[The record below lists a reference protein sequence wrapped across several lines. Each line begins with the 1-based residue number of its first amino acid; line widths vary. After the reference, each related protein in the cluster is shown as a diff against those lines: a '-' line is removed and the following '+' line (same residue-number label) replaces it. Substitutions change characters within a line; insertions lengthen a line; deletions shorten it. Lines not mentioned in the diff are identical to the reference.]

1 MSKVEDG
8 PQETG
13 ALASGVFIA
22 VKRSESL
29 LKKSGFLGTC
39 SDNKLESLILAQIER
54 WRRA

>member
-1 MSKVEDG
+1 VSKVEDG

-29 LKKSGFLGTC
+29 LKNNG
-39 SDNKLESLILAQIER
+39 SLRLVKIFN
-54 WRRA
+54 WRV